1 MSKVGSLAL
10 LLIIWQTY
18 DGAFASGAFDSVD
31 PSNIIFLVFISIA
44 FYALWTITCFSLSLL
59 WLCKEDAIAVAYV
72 VPAKT
77 PAIGVPLS
85 SAMFAELSPITASK
99 IQIPM
104 VIFQGLQVAAGS
116 LLTLVFRRWMESGKH
131 KEGNSTSGE
140 RDTCDREEDGERVP
154 QN

>member
-85 SAMFAELSPITASK
+85 SAMFTGLSPITASK

-116 LLTLVFRRWMESGKH
+116 LLTLVFRRWMESGEQ
-131 KEGNSTSGE
+131 KEGDLSRGE
-140 RDTCDREEDGERVP
+140 QGTREREEDDERVTH
-154 QN
+154 N

>member
-18 DGAFASGAFDSVD
+18 DGAFASGAFDNVD
-31 PSNIIFLVFISIA
+31 SSNIIFLVFISIA

-85 SAMFAELSPITASK
+85 GAMFAGISPITASK

-116 LLTLVFRRWMESGKH
+116 LLTLVFRRWMESEESKQGDLTRGEQDARER
-131 KEGNSTSGE
+131 EG
-140 RDTCDREEDGERVP
+140 DGERVT
-154 QN
+154 QD